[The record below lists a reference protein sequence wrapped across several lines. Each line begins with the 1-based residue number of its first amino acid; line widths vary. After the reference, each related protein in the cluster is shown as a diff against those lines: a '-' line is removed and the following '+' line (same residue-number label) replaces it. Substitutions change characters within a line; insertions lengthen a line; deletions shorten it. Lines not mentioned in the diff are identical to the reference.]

1 MALRNLLLHL
11 PTLQICI
18 NVRCCTNVAWRLV
31 LFNAKKKK
39 KKQRL
44 CPSLKHLAEE
54 SQTFTLLK
62 HMKE

>member
-18 NVRCCTNVAWRLV
+18 NVHCCTNVAWHLV
-31 LFNAKKKK
+31 LFNAKK
-39 KKQRL
+39 QRS
-44 CPSLKHLAEE
+44 CPSVKHLPKE
-54 SQTFTLLK
+54 SQTLPLLK

>member
-39 KKQRL
+39 KNRD
-44 CPSLKHLAEE
+44 SVHL
-54 SQTFTLLK
+54 
-62 HMKE
+62 